1 MAKARSPDYPF
12 VPRSNAHL
20 LPGQFF
26 SFRLS
31 NGRYACGRVLESR
44 WPHQPG
50 SRTLFRVG
58 LMDWSGDAPATADD
72 LTGRRVLEQG
82 YAHVMIVARYESA
95 IDGHRPLEAD
105 GIAPNPAEDSGYGL
119 EVLRILA
126 HKHLGSAPPAA
137 VGQVR
142 GGHGTGRA
150 EPGAAAD
157 GGGV

>member
-1 MAKARSPDYPF
+1 MADAKSPDYPF

-31 NGRYACGRVLESR
+31 SGRFACGRVLEAR

-58 LMDWSGDAPATADD
+58 LMDWSGDAPADAGD
-72 LTGRRVLEQG
+72 LAGRGVLEQG
-82 YAHVMIVARYESA
+82 YAHVRIVARYGA
-95 IDGHRPLEAD
+95 TIDGCRPLEAD
-105 GIAPNPAEDSGYGL
+105 GIVPDLSQGEVYGL

-126 HKHLGSAPPAA
+126 HKHLGSAPPTA
-137 VGQVR
+137 VGQIR
-142 GGHGTGRA
+142 GGRGAGPA
-150 EPGAAAD
+150 DPPAAAD
-157 GGGV
+157 RGGM